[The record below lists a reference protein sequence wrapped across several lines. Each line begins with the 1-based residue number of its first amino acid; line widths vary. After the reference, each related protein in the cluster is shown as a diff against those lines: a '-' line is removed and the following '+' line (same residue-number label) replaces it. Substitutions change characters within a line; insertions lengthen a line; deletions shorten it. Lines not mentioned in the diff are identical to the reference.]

1 MLLPVWLLFG
11 MRNVDPS
18 VLAIVSRLA
27 PPRGSVTLAE
37 ALEYRVSTAI
47 AIGLLQ
53 TGDRLPSEEV
63 MAQVLG
69 VSALT
74 FRQSL
79 ARLRVRN
86 LVTTRPG
93 RGGGTVVSPRPGD
106 LEILADSVFT
116 STSASDTADL
126 GTTFGGLFSHAA
138 RLAALRH
145 DHFDDARLQDALGSL
160 SKARTGVHRRR
171 ASMLFIVTVTSAA
184 RSETL
189 MDIVVPVIGALQSM
203 VWFDKC
209 DALFDQMVDDATQ
222 IFRAIRSSEAELAS
236 QCAREH
242 AERLTSHLVSRRAQ
256 QYAEASSSV
265 GGFDVLIHRL
275 EEVRAT
281 LENVNDELRHLK
293 PTRTGSATALDEL
306 FRDVVDSHEDLVR
319 GAGIAY
325 APEMLTGRPL
335 WMDWW
340 DSGNADGL
348 AFKTHTFSNASL
360 QYYDYRHM
368 AWFTEPIRTGA
379 FSAQGP
385 YLDRGGIE
393 RVTITVSLPVTT
405 PTFAGSVLGADLW
418 LGRIGEIFFASAEA
432 EVDLP
437 VLLLDGH
444 ERVVASAVPGCMPG
458 DVIEASRTHEVA
470 RIDSHC
476 WPELAGLGWS
486 TARLL

>member
-1 MLLPVWLLFG
+1 MPVSPA
-11 MRNVDPS
+11 RASAERTVDPS

-27 PPRGSVTLAE
+27 GPRGSVALAE

-79 ARLRVRN
+79 VRLRVRN
-86 LVTTRPG
+86 LVTTRAG
-93 RGGGTVVSPRPGD
+93 RGGGSVVSPRPED
-106 LEILADSVFT
+106 LEALAHSVFT
-116 STSASDTADL
+116 STSASEVADL

-145 DHFDDARLQDALGSL
+145 DQFDAARMRGALQALTEA
-160 SKARTGVHRRR
+160 KTAVHRRR
-171 ASMLFIVTVTSAA
+171 ASMLFIVTTTSAA

-203 VWFDKC
+203 AWLDKY
-209 DALFDQMVDDATQ
+209 DDLFLQMVNDATQ
-222 IFRAIRSSEAELAS
+222 ILDAVTRSEADSAS
-236 QCAREH
+236 HHARQH
-242 AERLTSHLVSRRAQ
+242 SERLTSHLVRRRAEA
-256 QYAEASSSV
+256 YAEGV
-265 GGFDVLIHRL
+265 RTGGGFDLLIDRL
-275 EEVRAT
+275 DGVRST
-281 LENVNDELRHLK
+281 LEQVNHELGRLK
-293 PTRTGSATALDEL
+293 PTRSGSATALDEL
-306 FRDVVDSHEDLVR
+306 FRGVVDADDDLVR

-325 APEMLTGRPL
+325 APDMLPGRPL

-360 QYYDYRHM
+360 QYYDYRRM
-368 AWFTEPIRTGA
+368 AWFTEPLRKGA

-393 RVTITVSLPVTT
+393 RVTVTVSLPVTT
-405 PTFAGSVLGADLW
+405 PTFVGSVLGADLW
-418 LGRIGEIFFASAEA
+418 LGRIGEIFFADAHE
-432 EVDLP
+432 DLP
-437 VLLLDGH
+437 VVLLDGNG
-444 ERVVASAVPGCMPG
+444 RVVASATSGWMPG
-458 DVIEASRTHEVA
+458 DVAGASRVREVSG
-470 RIDSHC
+470 IDSRR
-476 WPELAGLGWS
+476 WPGLSALGWC
-486 TARLL
+486 TARVL